1 MLEFHSIKLSNY
13 RQSIEIFKGQEKILL
28 ENWVFLRK
36 VDYLEVDQTQIWTSM
51 VNFQATNLQKY
62 SLKVP
67 N

>member
-13 RQSIEIFKGQEKILL
+13 RQSIEIFKGQGKILL